1 MISARTPVIHP
12 WEQSIPEGSPATLRC
27 TVPGHP
33 DAQLSW
39 RLENGVE
46 AGRLYGVRD
55 HGDGTLQI
63 GSFRSEHERHGFVC
77 WAVYPKRADK
87 QVNLRGKFEWI

>member
-1 MISARTPVIHP
+1 VIYP
-12 WEQSIPEGSPATLRC
+12 WHQTASEGAQILIRC

-46 AGRLYGVRD
+46 AARLYGVRD
-55 HGDGTLQI
+55 HGNGMLEI
-63 GSFRSEHERHGFVC
+63 LAVRPEHEPHGYVC
-77 WAVYPKRADK
+77 WAIYPRRADK
-87 QVNLRGKFEWI
+87 LVGEHIRNYI

>member
-1 MISARTPVIHP
+1 MEQTVLEGASARL
-12 WEQSIPEGSPATLRC
+12 QCA
-27 TVPGHP
+27 VPGHS

-46 AGRLYGVRD
+46 AGRLYGIRD
-55 HGDGTLQI
+55 HGQGLLEI
-63 GSFRSEHERHGFVC
+63 VAVRPEHERHGFVC

-87 QVNLRGKFEWI
+87 LVRNIWEVK